1 MLPFLP
7 PVVVGLHVL
16 FSAFWPQRILFFS
29 TGQRRSFIS
38 GQLWHWVQV
47 FVILLHALTTNHHHH
62 QLWHWVQV
70 LVLLLLALTINTYLV
85 EELQA
90 TFNQSLPLLSVHV
103 QRKIG
108 WMMALAA
115 SGAAI
120 FSSVCYIVSYAIL
133 GRFTNIDHEN
143 LTNEEREWHEMLKR
157 KKKVTYKTALGD
169 KVEWA
174 NQIKYKKER
183 INGWTWL
190 LPILLCTGACAVAV
204 AGVFEPKLA
213 VVVEPKGSIGRAIDS
228 VLEKVSLYEKEMALI
243 EKQAGMDCF
252 HFATIKDVLS
262 VNFNKRYNLLLQHTD
277 KFFNRTREFI
287 QPLKEMIASTRRQAF
302 NDIGE
307 AILGEETFEDIKN
320 LKNID
325 LTYLPLVLLLPKA
338 IQLLILIFGMLMMSC
353 ASCTMTI
360 YVEPQKIVDAFGNIC
375 KFSFF
380 YCILSQVA
388 KKRVEFVLSLC
399 RWRCLTFSPRSV
411 FRSTAC
417 TSSTGSVSC
426 TTLPVKRSCGASG
439 SG

>member
-38 GQLWHWVQV
+38 GQLWHWIQV
-47 FVILLHALTTNHHHH
+47 FVI
-62 QLWHWVQV
+62 
-70 LVLLLLALTINTYLV
+70 LLLALTINTYLV
-85 EELQA
+85 VELQA
-90 TFNQSLPLLSVHV
+90 AFNESLPLLSVHV

-120 FSSVCYIVSYAIL
+120 SSSVCYMVSYAIL
-133 GRFTNIDHEN
+133 SWFTSVDHEN
-143 LTNEEREWHEMLKR
+143 LTNEELEWKMMLKK
-157 KKKVTYKTALGD
+157 KKKVTYKTSLGD

-174 NQIKYKKER
+174 NQVKYKKER
-183 INGWTWL
+183 INGWTWF

-204 AGVFEPKLA
+204 AGIFHPKLA
-213 VVVEPKGSIGRAIDS
+213 VVVEPKGSIGRAINS
-228 VLEKVSLYEKEMALI
+228 LLEKVSLYEKEMAMI
-243 EKQAGMDCF
+243 ETDAEMDCF
-252 HFATIKDVLS
+252 NFATLQDVLHMN
-262 VNFNKRYNLLLQHTD
+262 VNKRYNLLLQQTN
-277 KFFNRTREFI
+277 KFFKRTREFI
-287 QPLKEMIASTRRQAF
+287 QPLKDMIADTRRQAF

-325 LTYLPLVLLLPKA
+325 LTYLPLVLLIPKA
-338 IQLLILIFGMLMMSC
+338 IQLLILIFGMLVMSC

-388 KKRVEFVLSLC
+388 LFDVLTSFGIPFYRVYIEYGLGFMYDVASEAIMWSIWIGMNNEFFFAIPRKRTTV
-399 RWRCLTFSPRSV
+399 TYSV
-411 FRSTAC
+411 P
-417 TSSTGSVSC
+417 GVSDEG
-426 TTLPVKRSCGASG
+426 PNQQNKIV
-439 SG
+439 